1 MIDGPSGKKL
11 GCEEGERI
19 GDRLGDFDGLR
30 RGEAPRAFETGEA
43 EGVAEGAKV
52 KSFNMSTMLQL
63 GTLPWHVNPLTQS
76 ESSKQCVSRLHVSSA
91 KLHRIAQNS
100 ERLKEERG

>member
-1 MIDGPSGKKL
+1 MIEGPSGKKL

-30 RGEAPRAFETGEA
+30 RGEALRAFETGE
-43 EGVAEGAKV
+43 AEGAKV